1 MPEKKRRQTS
11 ERWMQ
16 GTCCMQGA
24 RSRVVGELTKDVFT
38 ITEHNRAASAACSCD
53 IFMLLPWH
61 SCGSPLTRLKR
72 CKVCSVLYLSSSM
85 ALRDQ
90 HRV

>member
-24 RSRVVGELTKDVFT
+24 RSRVVGELTKDVPT
-38 ITEHNRAASAACSCD
+38 IAERNGAVLAACRCD
-53 IFMLLPWH
+53 IFMLLLWH
-61 SCGSPLTRLKR
+61 SCRSPPTRLKQ
-72 CKVCSVLYLSSSM
+72 CKLCSVLYLSSSTI
-85 ALRDQ
+85 LTD
-90 HRV
+90 